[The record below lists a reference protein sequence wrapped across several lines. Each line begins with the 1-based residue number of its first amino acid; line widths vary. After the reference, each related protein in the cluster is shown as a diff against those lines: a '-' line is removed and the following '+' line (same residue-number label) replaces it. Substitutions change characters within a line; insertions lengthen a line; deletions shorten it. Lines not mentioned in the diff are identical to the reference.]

1 MSNRSLILTLARV
14 IIAAA
19 WADGEVTR
27 EEINSLKDLLYQLP
41 RAGFDGGLQLSGREW
56 ARLEM
61 YIETPISAAERQRLI
76 ADLQY
81 ELRSTRDKK
90 LVRDAL
96 DQLVHIDGDATA
108 EEEALISEVKAAISD
123 VDVSLF
129 GNLGRLVSGAVSRR
143 TAAADAPN
151 RERYFD
157 DFIKNKVYYAV
168 SQRLRQEGHRLELA
182 DQDLR
187 RLSLA
192 GGLLARIAH
201 VDEQV
206 VPGEMAAMQ
215 AALQAHMGVDAD
227 TAVFVSEVAIS
238 PAAHNLDLIR
248 TARQYA
254 TASDRREV
262 RLHLL
267 DMLFGVAV
275 ADGYATQDEIEEIR
289 AIAKSLQLTH
299 KEFIGAKLKIP
310 REKREN

>member
-1 MSNRSLILTLARV
+1 MSNRSLILSLARV

-56 ARLEM
+56 SRLEM

-81 ELRSTRDKK
+81 ELRSTRDKQ

-96 DQLVHIDGDATA
+96 DQLVHIDGDATP
-108 EEEALISEVKAAISD
+108 EEEALIEEVKAAIAD

-129 GNLGRLVSGAVSRR
+129 GNLGRLVGGAVSRR

-168 SQRLRQEGHRLELA
+168 VQRLREEGRRLELA
-182 DQDLR
+182 ERDLR
-187 RLSLA
+187 RLSLT
-192 GGLLARIAH
+192 GGLLARVAH
-201 VDEQV
+201 VDEEV
-206 VPGEMAAMQ
+206 VPGEMEVMT
-215 AALQAHMGVDAD
+215 AALQAHMEVDAE

-254 TASDRREV
+254 TATEHREE

-267 DMLFGVAV
+267 DLLFAVAI
-275 ADGYATQDEIEEIR
+275 ADGYATQEEIEEIR
-289 AIAKSLQLTH
+289 AISKSLQLTH
-299 KEFIGAKLKIP
+299 KEFIDAKLKIP